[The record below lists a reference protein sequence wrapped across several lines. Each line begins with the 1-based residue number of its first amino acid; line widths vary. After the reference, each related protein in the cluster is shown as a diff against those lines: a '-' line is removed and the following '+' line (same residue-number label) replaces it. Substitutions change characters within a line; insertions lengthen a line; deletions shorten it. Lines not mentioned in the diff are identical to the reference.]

1 MRQYDFDELLVDA
14 GADVSYPSDKFEA
27 WEERRGIDSGEA
39 YLAGCMFPNRTVF
52 VGAYDFITEA
62 AVIRI
67 NSAKEGIPQA
77 LDDGLLIIAT
87 CLNGDLLAVDL
98 RDKKGVVGIIDHER
112 VWDDIPVR
120 DIFVP
125 VARSIEE
132 LTRVMFSGKAP
143 GDFYEAQRAA
153 KRRRR
158 PRKNRK
164 GPGRGGKRGKA

>member
-27 WEERRGIDSGEA
+27 WEERRGVDSGEA
-39 YLAGCMFPNRTVF
+39 YRAGCMFPNRTVF

-77 LDDGLLIIAT
+77 LDAGLLIVAT
-87 CLNGDLLAVDL
+87 TLNGDLLAVDL
-98 RDKKGVVGIIDHER
+98 REKKGVVGIIDHER

-125 VARSIEE
+125 VAKSIEE
-132 LTRVMFSGKAP
+132 LSRLMFSGKAP
-143 GDFYEAQRAA
+143 GDFAEAQAA
-153 KRRRR
+153 RRR
-158 PRKNRK
+158 PRKRRK
-164 GPGRGGKRGKA
+164 GPGGGKRGKA